1 MKTRPKFSPEN
12 SNIDNSF
19 IIAIPR
25 ILMFLYFIR
34 VVIVTSTYSPYQTG
48 ARVHP
53 YKSLANKDGLKI
65 HEPEIVV
72 SRRS

>member
-1 MKTRPKFSPEN
+1 MKTRSKFSPEN

-34 VVIVTSTYSPYQTG
+34 VVIVTSYSPYQTG

-53 YKSLANKDGLKI
+53 YKSSANKDGLKI
-65 HEPEIVV
+65 HEPEIVA